1 MPMKALLI
9 IDVQKDF
16 LPAGSLAVPDGDAVI
31 PVINKLQDNF
41 ELVVATQDWH
51 PADHGSFASS
61 HQGKKPFEKTELN
74 GLEQILWPDHCVQ
87 GSPGAAF
94 ADDLKQE
101 KIAAIFRK
109 GMDAGVDTYSGFYDN
124 GHKKSTGL
132 EAYLKAKNVDEV
144 YVTGLAGDVCVYF
157 TVLDALD
164 QGFKTCLVK
173 DATRAVNMQKGDFA
187 RALENMA
194 RKGAGITES
203 SSILSAS

>member
-1 MPMKALLI
+1 MKALLI

-132 EAYLKAKNVDEV
+132 GAYLKAKNVNEV

-164 QGFKTCLVK
+164 QGFKTYLVK
-173 DATRAVNMQKGDFA
+173 DATRAVNMQEGDFA

-194 RKGAGITES
+194 GKGAVITES
-203 SSILSAS
+203 SSILSTSG

>member
-1 MPMKALLI
+1 MKALLI

-31 PVINKLQDNF
+31 PVINKLQDYF
-41 ELVVATQDWH
+41 DLAVATQDWH

-61 HQGKKPFEKTELN
+61 HQGKKLFEKTELN

-132 EAYLKAKNVDEV
+132 GAYLKAKNVNEV

-164 QGFKTCLVK
+164 QGFKTYLVK
-173 DATRAVNMQKGDFA
+173 DATRAVNMQEGDFA

-194 RKGAGITES
+194 GKGAVITES
-203 SSILSAS
+203 SSILSTSG

>member
-1 MPMKALLI
+1 MKALLI

-132 EAYLKAKNVDEV
+132 GAYLKAKNVDEV

>member
-1 MPMKALLI
+1 MKALLI

-132 EAYLKAKNVDEV
+132 GAYLKAKNVDEV

-164 QGFKTCLVK
+164 QGFKTYLVK
-173 DATRAVNMQKGDFA
+173 DATRAVNMQEGDFA

-194 RKGAGITES
+194 GKGAVIMES
-203 SSILSAS
+203 SSILSTS